1 MREDAVCLFGAGLD
15 LLDDP
20 ERVSLK
26 QAYVEATAKG
36 HLPEDLPLDPYDA
49 LSPHLA
55 NRLNGRLV
63 LSGKLDLA
71 GWLTPRPGRE
81 WAEFVKPEY
90 YRASLD
96 QNLCQ
101 TVTEA
106 CQEFITENILPA
118 MPGLLAV
125 DHSLAGAAIR
135 TIAEK
140 YGAEAITYIV
150 LDSHF
155 DGIPNRLRY
164 PAGKAGFPLP
174 DTYHCGSFL
183 YYLIEEGSLIAEN
196 LILLGVSDHPG
207 SPPHPDALARVYLDY
222 AKQGVTFF
230 TKSQVR
236 DEWFA
241 ERFQAR
247 LDAIRTPFVYVSLD
261 ADVGACTCLPAVR
274 FMDRVGLEKE
284 EILSAAEMISGQ
296 IQSGQ
301 FRLAGFDISEID
313 VHLLGLDKD
322 DTTIEVCLDFIERL
336 IGGSNVYQAS

>member
-1 MREDAVCLFGAGLD
+1 MRNDSVCLFGAGLD

-26 QAYVEATAKG
+26 QAYIEAKANSR
-36 HLPEDLPLDPYDA
+36 LPQDLPLDPYDA
-49 LSPHLA
+49 LSPHLV
-55 NRLNGRLV
+55 NRFNGRLS
-63 LSGKLDLA
+63 LAGKLELA

-81 WAEFVKPEY
+81 WAELVRPEY

-96 QNLCQ
+96 QGLCQ
-101 TVTEA
+101 KVAEA

-118 MPGLLAV
+118 VPGLLVV

-135 TIAEK
+135 TLAGK
-140 YGAEAITYIV
+140 YGAEAITCIV

-155 DGIPNRLRY
+155 DGIPSRLRY
-164 PAGKAGFPLP
+164 PEDRAGFPLP

-183 YYLIEEGSLIAEN
+183 HYLMEEGSLIAEN

-207 SPPHPDALARVYLDY
+207 SPPHPDAHACAYLDCT
-222 AKQGVTFF
+222 KQGVTFF
-230 TKSQVR
+230 TKSQVK
-236 DEWFA
+236 D
-241 ERFQAR
+241 ERFTERFRAR
-247 LDAIRTPFVYVSLD
+247 LNAIRTPFVYVSLD

-284 EILSAAEMISGQ
+284 EILSVAEMISGQ

-336 IGGSNVYQAS
+336 IGGSNDYQAG